1 MRSKKVTETWEFYRD
16 NCPGF
21 KEPMRKKMR
30 ELDEYVA
37 DLEKV
42 AKELWLL
49 LMFTGND
56 DAYAEIGFSDKKAV
70 IDAYKLR
77 DRMVDL
83 GIVLPQVPM
92 SDDDLIDYLS
102 EELGI
107 EVPGGCAR

>member
-1 MRSKKVTETWEFYRD
+1 M
-16 NCPGF
+16 
-21 KEPMRKKMR
+21 
-30 ELDEYVA
+30 A
-37 DLEKV
+37 DHEKRMHKLLYSNEGRVEQCERICSLEKV

-56 DAYAEIGFSDKKAV
+56 DAYAEIGFSGKQAV

-107 EVPGGCAR
+107 EVQDE

>member
-1 MRSKKVTETWEFYRD
+1 MADHEKR
-16 NCPGF
+16 
-21 KEPMRKKMR
+21 MH
-30 ELDEYVA
+30 ELLYSNEGRVEQCERILK
-37 DLEKV
+37 LEKV

-56 DAYAEIGFSDKKAV
+56 DAYAEIGFSGKQAV

-92 SDDDLIDYLS
+92 SDDDIIDYLS

-107 EVPGGCAR
+107 EVEK

>member
-1 MRSKKVTETWEFYRD
+1 MTSYERR
-16 NCPGF
+16 
-21 KEPMRKKMR
+21 RH
-30 ELDEYVA
+30 ELLYSNEGRVEQCERILE
-37 DLEKV
+37 LEKV

-56 DAYAEIGFSDKKAV
+56 DAYAEIGFGGKQAV

-77 DRMVDL
+77 DRMVEL

-92 SDDDLIDYLS
+92 SDAVLIDYLS

-107 EVPGGCAR
+107 EVQDE

>member
-1 MRSKKVTETWEFYRD
+1 MTSYERR
-16 NCPGF
+16 
-21 KEPMRKKMR
+21 RH
-30 ELDEYVA
+30 ELLYCNEGRVEQCERILK
-37 DLEKV
+37 LEKV

-56 DAYAEIGFSDKKAV
+56 DAYAEIGFSCKQAV

-92 SDDDLIDYLS
+92 SDAVLIDDLN

-107 EVPGGCAR
+107 